1 MELLDR
7 MLEVVPGDLTRFFF
21 ANSGSEAVENAIK
34 IARGHTGKTNI
45 ICFDVPPPPPLLAC
59 NDLMRFSSSIVSH
72 DSGDTEH
79 IIAKE
84 MVTSSMPASLTGA
97 ADPPPEAMFPPCS
110 MQQRVQSVNLQG
122 TCCQV
127 QTADVCRQEC
137 PTLVLCLTRIRQR
150 SECEADAQSCQ
161 K

>member
-45 ICFDVPPPPPLLAC
+45 ICFDVRPPPPPPPPQPPPPGLAC
-59 NDLMRFSSSIVSH
+59 NDLMRFSSSILSH

-84 MVTSSMPASLTGA
+84 MVTSSIPASLTGA
-97 ADPPPEAMFPPCS
+97 ADPPPEAMFPPRS

-122 TCCQV
+122 TCLSGPNRRCL
-127 QTADVCRQEC
+127 QTGVPD
-137 PTLVLCLTRIRQR
+137 
-150 SECEADAQSCQ
+150 SCAVPE
-161 K
+161 KNKAAL